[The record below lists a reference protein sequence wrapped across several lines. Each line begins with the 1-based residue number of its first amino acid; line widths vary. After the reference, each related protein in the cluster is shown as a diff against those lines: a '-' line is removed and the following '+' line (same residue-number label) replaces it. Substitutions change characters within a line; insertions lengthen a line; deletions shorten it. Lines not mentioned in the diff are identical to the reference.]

1 MSSSASAHV
10 PFAGSLGQTV
20 MRTTGG
26 SSTSAASGGSVI
38 ITHTTGSNLPFARN
52 WYAHLQR
59 AGVSSFVLIAT
70 DAAALAALRTEVPGH
85 VVRCPPAIDA
95 CRPHGADDGP
105 PRTCWLD
112 EPWVVATPYFEAT
125 RAALRARAALLP
137 YLYTAQRAGYD
148 SGVSLLHPMYY
159 DWPEDDGAYRA
170 APNGSFAQ

>member
-1 MSSSASAHV
+1 MAEASDEEPASDPELYARWAQWGAHSHV
-10 PFAGSLGQTV
+10 L
-20 MRTTGG
+20 RLHDRGG
-26 SSTSAASGGSVI
+26 S
-38 ITHTTGSNLPFARN
+38 
-52 WYAHLQR
+52 
-59 AGVSSFVLIAT
+59 AG
-70 DAAALAALRTEVPGH
+70 
-85 VVRCPPAIDA
+85 A
-95 CRPHGADDGP
+95 CADDGP